1 MGDKYIVAQPKS
13 RRAAIAKRTMAMPDI
28 TYQRLEPAMER
39 ALRLRV
45 AKLQRERD
53 AKAAAVEWCWE
64 LSQQLTLEVM
74 DDSRQLR
81 EFRQL
86 LHTCG
91 AYLSAL
97 VRPHKNALWISM
109 RYPNGRDAS
118 RGAMARF
125 PQDVD

>member
-1 MGDKYIVAQPKS
+1 
-13 RRAAIAKRTMAMPDI
+13 MPDI